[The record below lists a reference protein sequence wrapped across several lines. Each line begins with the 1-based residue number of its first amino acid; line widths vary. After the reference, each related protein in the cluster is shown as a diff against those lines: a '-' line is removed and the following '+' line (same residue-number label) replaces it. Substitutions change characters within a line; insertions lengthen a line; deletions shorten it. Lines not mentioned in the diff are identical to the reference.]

1 MFKIAV
7 AAKKAAEE
15 DAKKA
20 TESSGEWP
28 KKPEEEVPATEI
40 KPAADLEADT
50 AAVKEAEGEVSPEN
64 ATKTKDDQPV
74 TESKSAADLKAEASA
89 AKGAECGCIII

>member
-40 KPAADLEADT
+40 KPA

-89 AKGAECGCIII
+89 AKGAECGCIIV